1 MFELFKEHQMNIML
15 VLSALCLML
24 TFFIYITKDIPLK
37 RKKILM
43 LLELNAM
50 FLLSFD
56 RFAYYY
62 RGQESSI
69 AYVMVRISNFMVFF
83 LTLFIEY
90 NFNTYLIDL
99 YTTEGKMQ
107 KAPKRLY
114 AVKYMVFFGVI
125 LLIISQFNGFYYTFD
140 ATNHYQRGDGFI
152 ICYIFPILVLCTQ
165 ISVIMQ
171 NFSALSKYIR
181 TSLALFTLAPLVASI
196 IQIFTYGV
204 SLTNITLVGM
214 AIVLYVFAILNLN
227 DTLEQVRMHEL
238 ELMKEEQENLL
249 TMFEQTSRALA
260 NAIDAKDTYTHGHSA
275 RVAKYSGEI
284 ARLAGKSENEIHKVY
299 FAALLH
305 DVGKIGISNSIINK
319 NGKLTDEEYAEIKN
333 HPIIGGQILSNIS
346 KSPYLELGAR
356 YHHERYD
363 GKGYPEGLSGKDIP
377 DIARIIAVADAYD
390 AMTSKRSYREPMPQN
405 LVRSEIENGMG
416 TQFDPKYAQI
426 MLSMIDNDYGYTMRE
441 A

>member
-1 MFELFKEHQMNIML
+1 
-15 VLSALCLML
+15 
-24 TFFIYITKDIPLK
+24 
-37 RKKILM
+37 
-43 LLELNAM
+43 
-50 FLLSFD
+50 
-56 RFAYYY
+56 
-62 RGQESSI
+62 
-69 AYVMVRISNFMVFF
+69 
-83 LTLFIEY
+83 
-90 NFNTYLIDL
+90 
-99 YTTEGKMQ
+99 MQ